1 LAGFAASAA
10 IADPPPAEDQPQAQP
25 PPPAHAPSQPRK
37 PDPSQV
43 VSCRDEDVG
52 GSMLNRKRVCKTKRQ
67 WDEQAQQTQ
76 SEVFGQ
82 PHGPR

>member
-1 LAGFAASAA
+1 
-10 IADPPPAEDQPQAQP
+10 
-25 PPPAHAPSQPRK
+25 
-37 PDPSQV
+37 
-43 VSCRDEDVG
+43 
-52 GSMLNRKRVCKTKRQ
+52 MLNRKRVCKTKRQ